1 VSADVLSS
9 EEEALTD
16 GEGEGKSRL
25 KPSTIAWLLPAAV
38 PLIGLFI
45 IPIGY
50 AVYLGFTNLELVGP
64 SAAHYGFTGLQN
76 LDRMVHDPSYWSSVK
91 LTLVFVIGS
100 GIVAQTVL
108 GLALALLS
116 QRANFMVR
124 ASVGSIVILAW
135 VLPEICVAF
144 LWFAFSQS
152 GGVLSHIIGH
162 PSNDLLIS
170 SALLVVC
177 IANAWRGTGFSM
189 LILSAGLRNVP
200 EEVLEAAQLEG
211 VGYWKRLFK
220 VTLPIMRPT
229 LMINMLLIT
238 LGTISDFTLI
248 YAMTQ
253 GGPGQQTAIM
263 PVYMY
268 IQAFQYND
276 LGYGTTIALSLVVIG
291 GLLSIIYIRQLRP
304 ELRRTS

>member
-1 VSADVLSS
+1 
-9 EEEALTD
+9 
-16 GEGEGKSRL
+16 
-25 KPSTIAWLLPAAV
+25 
-38 PLIGLFI
+38 
-45 IPIGY
+45 
-50 AVYLGFTNLELVGP
+50 
-64 SAAHYGFTGLQN
+64 
-76 LDRMVHDPSYWSSVK
+76 
-91 LTLVFVIGS
+91 
-100 GIVAQTVL
+100 
-108 GLALALLS
+108 
-116 QRANFMVR
+116 
-124 ASVGSIVILAW
+124 
-135 VLPEICVAF
+135 
-144 LWFAFSQS
+144 
-152 GGVLSHIIGH
+152 
-162 PSNDLLIS
+162 
-170 SALLVVC
+170 
-177 IANAWRGTGFSM
+177 
-189 LILSAGLRNVP
+189 
-200 EEVLEAAQLEG
+200 
-211 VGYWKRLFK
+211 